1 MVLALDH
8 AAHKKHSRIHVQKAK
23 AVKRKIAFFDFD
35 GTVTTKDTLLE
46 FIRHSKGAARF
57 YLGFILTSPW
67 LIAYKIKL
75 ISNQT
80 AKEKVLRFFFK
91 HTPLDRFEQDCETFS
106 RDILP
111 ALIRPKAL
119 LEITRLKETGAS
131 IVIVSASPENWIRR
145 WTSALEAELL
155 ATRLETIPDSDPA
168 KPHRLTGKIFQKN
181 CHGEEKVSRI
191 REAFTLEDYGEIY
204 TYGDTGGDR
213 PMLKLGT
220 ASFYKPFR

>member
-1 MVLALDH
+1 M
-8 AAHKKHSRIHVQKAK
+8 RQ
-23 AVKRKIAFFDFD
+23 KIAFFDFD
-35 GTVTTKDTLLE
+35 GTITTKDTLLE
-46 FIRHSKGAARF
+46 FIKHSKGTARF

-91 HTPLDRFEQDCETFS
+91 HTPLDRFERQCESFS

-111 ALIRPKAL
+111 TLIRPKAL
-119 LEITRLKETGAS
+119 KEIAKLKEAGAS
-131 IVIVSASPENWIRR
+131 VVIVSASPENWIRA
-145 WTSALEAELL
+145 WTKIIDASLL
-155 ATRLETIPDSDPA
+155 ATRLETAPA
-168 KPHRLTGKIFQKN
+168 PPNPGTSNAPPRLTGKIVEKN
-181 CHGEEKVSRI
+181 CHGEEKVRRI
-191 REAFTLEDYGEIY
+191 KEAYILEDYHEIY